1 MVVKTWFSGLTKAK
15 PKVKKPPR
23 LEKVIKSGAESK
35 ALLKD
40 AQEKITLQKEGKLDI
55 KRPNEI
61 IPKATDEILKD
72 GQGITLPT
80 KITKKDFKV
89 EKPKVKDG
97 QAQKFLDEE
106 QRIIES
112 TEPLRPKDIEG
123 FNISKIRTT
132 DDILR
137 YIEMLARQEKVG
149 AHKVQTWKETDHMST
164 LMNLSPNKV
173 NELALTWRPGKA
185 LNAAELRATK
195 KLMVNQVVRLKK
207 IARRL
212 KSEEGNEHI
221 AMEFAQQHALTAGLV
236 RSFKGAQVEAARAF
250 NILRKTVQEEKVLGD
265 INIKLDQ
272 LNRQNVLLELGGK
285 EQISKIADLIL
296 TQPNVSKNIADLEK
310 SFGAKT
316 SDALVEVFLNNILI
330 MTYTHIKNTGGNWIF
345 KTMQRLE
352 RMYAA
357 NRYHGRTIDSVAEY
371 EGDALAFGEHMV
383 TTSMMK
389 ALGSNLLKN
398 VKQNWKRP
406 LKFYKKFPGI
416 DSTIYGSKIE
426 APPNAFSAEGFGMKK
441 GSGWSKENILS
452 TAVDVFGRI
461 MTMDRLSYKWLKN
474 VDNYFK
480 NGAFNG
486 ELYALAYR
494 ETIKQIKQ
502 GTLTKEKAADYLA
515 SLVVNP
521 PPSHTQKA
529 YEIALE
535 RTYQTQLK
543 NRKDWLGGAA
553 HFVHKFKTGVN
564 SMTWL
569 TSQYFTF
576 LRTPT
581 NITGSALERSPGLN
595 RILQSYNAQ
604 LKQKGATAEI
614 AKAKAAMGWAF
625 LMTFVPLGYF
635 GMFSGSDPMDP
646 ATKGRKEYP
655 LKEAANMQPK
665 SFRFDNLLE
674 GEFAEAYGLDKI
686 GKYTGL
692 TGPKMQVNLTGFE
705 PAVLMAS
712 VAADIG
718 QIIRGFQEDWTHLQK
733 KTDII
738 PRLHEYFLAYAYS
751 IGENIGNSAFMQ
763 GTSRLLDVI
772 SRIKMSKDVAEPIGE
787 EFKKVG
793 STFVPF
799 QFLLKQFNDLGQA
812 ETDSKKWGLRNT
824 DDFKKLAFELW
835 SFVQRNIPGFENDLE
850 LDHDWLGDEIEKFGP
865 ITTIKEHPVNAEAR
879 KINYLPTKIR
889 RKIQVAIS
897 KYSIGNPIQVH
908 VELLENEYA
917 QIEKFT
923 GQEIKKQLTLLMN
936 GKHPKWKKKYLDEQ
950 KITVKRAMFS
960 DVVEI
965 AKTKV
970 KKDLKTNPKAKK
982 IWTAILQRADK
993 LAKKK
998 IKKDQ
1003 LGFPIPKKNQT
1014 VTVGA
1019 MG

>member
-1 MVVKTWFSGLTKAK
+1 MVYRSILAGLTKAK

-23 LEKVIKSGAESK
+23 LEKVIKTSAESK

-61 IPKATDEILKD
+61 VPKATDEILKD

-80 KITKKDFKV
+80 RITKKDFTV
-89 EKPKVKDG
+89 QKPKVKEG
-97 QAQKFLDEE
+97 SAQKFLDEE

-123 FNISKIRTT
+123 FNISTIRTT

-137 YIEMLARQEKVG
+137 YIEMLARQEKIG
-149 AHKVQTWKETDHMST
+149 AHKVQTWKETDSIST

-185 LNAAELRATK
+185 LNAAELEATK
-195 KLMVNQVVRLKK
+195 KLMVNQVVRLRK
-207 IARRL
+207 IATRL

-221 AMEFAQQHALTAGLV
+221 AMEFAQQHALTAALV

-265 INIKLDQ
+265 INITLDK

-285 EQISKIADLIL
+285 NQISKIADLFL
-296 TQPNVSKNIADLEK
+296 SQTTVSKQLGTLEK
-310 SFGAKT
+310 SLGAKT
-316 SDALVEVFLNNILI
+316 SDAAVEVFLNNILI
-330 MTYTHIKNTGGNWIF
+330 MFYTHIKNTGGNWIF
-345 KTMQRLE
+345 KTLQRLE

-371 EGDALAFGEHMV
+371 EADALAFGEHMV
-383 TTSMMK
+383 ATSMMK
-389 ALGSNLLKN
+389 TLGSNIVKN
-398 VKQNWKRP
+398 FKANWRKP
-406 LKFYKKFPGI
+406 LKFYKKFPGL

-426 APPNAFSAEGFGMKK
+426 SPPNAFSAEGFAMKK
-441 GSGWSKENILS
+441 DNVLS
-452 TAVDVFGRI
+452 TAVDVFGRF
-461 MTMDRLSYKWLKN
+461 MTMDRLPYKWLKN
-474 VDNYFK
+474 VDNFFK

-502 GTLTKEKAADYLA
+502 GTLTKDKAADYLA

-521 PPSHTQKA
+521 PPTHTQKA

-535 RTYQTQLK
+535 RTFQTQLK
-543 NRKDWLGGAA
+543 NRKDWLGSAA
-553 HFVHKFKTGVN
+553 HGIHKFKTGIN
-564 SMTWL
+564 SLTWL

-581 NITGSALERSPGLN
+581 NIAGSALERSPGLN

-604 LKQKGATAEI
+604 LKKGGATAEL
-614 AKAKAAMGWAF
+614 AKAKSAMGWAF

-635 GMFSGSDPMDP
+635 GVFSGSDVMDP

-655 LKEAANMQPK
+655 LREAANWQPK

-674 GEFAEAYGLDKI
+674 GEFAEAHGLDKV
-686 GKYTGL
+686 GQYTGL
-692 TGPKMQVNLTGFE
+692 TGPTMQINLTGFE
-705 PAVLMAS
+705 PAVLIAS

-718 QIIRGFQEDWTHLQK
+718 QIIRGFQEDWTHLNK
-733 KTDII
+733 KTDIVLQ
-738 PRLHEYFLAYAYS
+738 LHEYLLAYALS
-751 IGENIGNSAFMQ
+751 IGENVGNSAFMQ
-763 GTSRLLDVI
+763 GTSRLIDVI
-772 SRIKMSKDVAEPIGE
+772 SRIKMSKNIAEPIGK

-812 ETDSKKWGLRNT
+812 ETDSKKWGLRDT
-824 DDFKKLAFELW
+824 DDFRKLGFEFW
-835 SFVQRNIPGFENDLE
+835 SFIQRNIPGFENDLE
-850 LDHDWLGDEIEKFGP
+850 LDHDWLGDEMEKFGP

-889 RKIQVAIS
+889 KKIQVAIK
-897 KYSIGNPIQVH
+897 KYSIGYPIQVH
-908 VELLENEYA
+908 VDLLA
-917 QIEKFT
+917 
-923 GQEIKKQLTLLMN
+923 
-936 GKHPKWKKKYLDEQ
+936 YLNR
-950 KITVKRAMFS
+950 T
-960 DVVEI
+960 
-965 AKTKV
+965 
-970 KKDLKTNPKAKK
+970 
-982 IWTAILQRADK
+982 
-993 LAKKK
+993 
-998 IKKDQ
+998 
-1003 LGFPIPKKNQT
+1003 IPS
-1014 VTVGA
+1014 
-1019 MG
+1019 

>member
-1 MVVKTWFSGLTKAK
+1 MVKTIWTGLSKILK
-15 PKVKKPPR
+15 PKKPPR
-23 LEKVIKSGAESK
+23 IEKVIKSGAESK

-89 EKPKVKDG
+89 TKPKVKEG

-112 TEPLRPKDIEG
+112 TQPLRPKDIEG
-123 FNISKIRTT
+123 FNISKIRTS

-137 YIEMLARQEKVG
+137 FIEIIARQEKVG
-149 AHKVQTWKETDHMST
+149 VHKVQTWKETESIAT
-164 LMNLSPNKV
+164 LMNLSQNKV

-185 LNAAELRATK
+185 LNAGELRAVK
-195 KLMVNQVVRLKK
+195 RLMVGQVVRLRK
-207 IARRL
+207 IANRL
-212 KSEEGNEHI
+212 KSEEGNERI
-221 AMEFAQQHALTAGLV
+221 AMEFAQQHALTAALV
-236 RSFKGAQVEAARAF
+236 RSFKGAQVETARAF
-250 NILRKTVQEEKVLGD
+250 NILKKTVQEERVLGD
-265 INIKLDQ
+265 INITLDK

-285 EQISKIADLIL
+285 EQIQKIAELFL
-296 TQPNVSKNIADLEK
+296 KHSEVSKQLGTLEK

-345 KTMQRLE
+345 KTLQRLE

-357 NRYHGRTIDSVAEY
+357 NRYHGKTIDSVAEY
-371 EGDALAFGEHMV
+371 EADALAFGEHMV
-383 TTSMMK
+383 ATSMMK
-389 ALGSNLLKN
+389 TLGSNLVKN
-398 VKQNWKRP
+398 FKANWSKP
-406 LKFYKKFPGI
+406 FKFYKKFPGI
-416 DSTIYGSKIE
+416 DSTIHGSKIE
-426 APPNAFSAEGFGMKK
+426 APPNAFSAEGFGMAKD
-441 GSGWSKENILS
+441 NVLS

-502 GTLTKEKAADYLA
+502 GTLQKKDAADYLA

-521 PPSHTQKA
+521 PPSFTQKS

-535 RTYQTQLK
+535 RTFQTQLK
-543 NRKDWLGGAA
+543 NRKDWLGSAA
-553 HFVHKFKTGVN
+553 HGIHKFKVGIN
-564 SMTWL
+564 SLTWL
-569 TSQYFTF
+569 TSQFFTF

-581 NITGSALERSPGLN
+581 NISGSALERSPGLN

-604 LKQKGATAEI
+604 LNKGGATAEL
-614 AKAKAAMGWAF
+614 AKAKSAMGWAF
-625 LMTFVPLGYF
+625 LMTFIPLGYF
-635 GMFSGSDPMDP
+635 GVFSGSDVMDP
-646 ATKGRKEYP
+646 GTKGRKEYP
-655 LKEAANMQPK
+655 LREAANWQPK
-665 SFRFDNLLE
+665 SFRFDNLLD
-674 GEFAEAYGLDKI
+674 GEFAEAYGLDKV
-686 GKYTGL
+686 GQYTGL
-692 TGPKMQVNLTGFE
+692 TGPTMQVNLTGFE

-718 QIIRGFQEDWTHLQK
+718 QIIRGFQEDWTHLNK
-733 KTDII
+733 KQDII
-738 PRLHEYFLAYAYS
+738 LKLHEYVLAYAYS
-751 IGENIGNSAFMQ
+751 IGENVGNSAFMQ
-763 GTSRLLDVI
+763 GTSRLLDLI
-772 SRIKMSKDVAEPIGE
+772 SKIRMSKDVVKPITE
-787 EFKKVG
+787 ELKRTG
-793 STFVPF
+793 STFVPY

-824 DDFKKLAFELW
+824 DDFRKLAFEFKSLI
-835 SFVQRNIPGFENDLE
+835 QRNIPGFENDLE
-850 LDHDWLGDEIEKFGP
+850 LDHDWLGDELEKFGP
-865 ITTIKEHPVNAEAR
+865 LTTIKEHPVNAEAR

-889 RKIQVAIS
+889 KKIQVAIS
-897 KYSIGNPIQVH
+897 KYSIGYPIQVH
-908 VELLENEYA
+908 VELLENEYM

-923 GQEIKKQLTLLMN
+923 GQEIKKRLTKLMN
-936 GKHPKWKKKYLDEQ
+936 NSEYQNEQ
-950 KITVKRAMFS
+950 KITVKRAMFAQEV
-960 DVVEI
+960 DA
-965 AKTKV
+965 AKTAV
-970 KKDLKTNPKAKK
+970 KKDLKTNPKAKR
-982 IWTAILQRADK
+982 IWTAILKRADK

-1003 LGFPIPKKNQT
+1003 LGFPIPGDNKSIK
-1014 VTVGA
+1014 VGA
-1019 MG
+1019 ML

>member
-1 MVVKTWFSGLTKAK
+1 MVVKTIYTALTKAK
-15 PKVKKPPR
+15 PKKPPR
-23 LEKVIKSGAESK
+23 LEKVIKTSAEAK
-35 ALLKD
+35 TLLKQ
-40 AQEKITLQKEGKLDI
+40 AQEKIQLKKEGKLDI

-61 IPKATDEILKD
+61 VPKATDEILKD

-80 KITKKDFKV
+80 KITKKDFIV
-89 EKPKVKDG
+89 QKPKVKEG

-106 QRIIES
+106 KRIVES
-112 TEPLRPKDIEG
+112 TQPLKPKDIEG
-123 FNISKIRTT
+123 LNINKIRTS

-137 YIEMLARQEKVG
+137 FVEIIARQEKLG
-149 AHKVQTWKETDHMST
+149 AHKVQTWKETESLAT
-164 LMNLSPNKV
+164 LLNLSPEK
-173 NELALTWRPGKA
+173 LTANLLSLRPGKL
-185 LNAAELRATK
+185 LNAAEIRAAKRLLVSQTMRLRK
-195 KLMVNQVVRLKK
+195 IHERLKGE
-207 IARRL
+207 
-212 KSEEGNEHI
+212 SGNEFL
-221 AMEFAQQHALTAGLV
+221 AMEFAQQHALLTAIT
-236 RSFKGAQVEAARAF
+236 RSFKGAQVEVARAF

-285 EQISKIADLIL
+285 EQIQKIAELMFR
-296 TQPNVSKNIADLEK
+296 QPTISKQIASLEK

-316 SDALVEVFLNNILI
+316 SDAAVEVFLNNILI

-345 KTMQRLE
+345 KTMQRFE

-357 NRYHGRTIDSVAEY
+357 NRYHGKHIDSVAEY
-371 EGDALAFGEHMV
+371 EADALAFGEHMV
-383 TTSMMK
+383 ATSMMK
-389 ALGSNLLKN
+389 TLGSNLLKN
-398 VKQNWKRP
+398 FKANWSKP
-406 LKFYKKFPGI
+406 LKFYKKFPGL
-416 DSTIYGSKIE
+416 DSTIHGSKIE
-426 APPNAFSAEGFGMKK
+426 APPNAFSAEGFGMAKD
-441 GSGWSKENILS
+441 NVLS

-494 ETIKQIKQ
+494 ETIKQIKA
-502 GTLTKEKAADYLA
+502 GTLLKKDAADYLA

-543 NRKDWLGGAA
+543 NRKDWLGSAA
-553 HFVHKFKTGVN
+553 HGLHKFKTGIN
-564 SMTWL
+564 SLTWL

-581 NITGSALERSPGLN
+581 NIAGAALERSPGLN

-604 LKQKGATAEI
+604 LAKKGATAEI

-635 GMFSGSDPMDP
+635 GVFSGSDVMDP

-655 LKEAANMQPK
+655 LREAANWQPK
-665 SFRFDNLLE
+665 SFRFDNLLD
-674 GEFAEAYGLDKI
+674 GEFAEAYGLDKV
-686 GKYTGL
+686 GQYTGL
-692 TGPKMQVNLTGFE
+692 TGDKMQINLTGFE
-705 PAVLMAS
+705 PAVLIAS

-718 QIIRGFQEDWTHLQK
+718 QIIRGIQDDWTHLNK
-733 KTDII
+733 KQDII
-738 PRLHEYFLAYAYS
+738 LKLHEYVLAYALS
-751 IGENIGNSAFMQ
+751 IGENVGNSAFMQ
-763 GTSRLLDVI
+763 GTSRLMDLI
-772 SRIKMSKDVAEPIGE
+772 SRIKMSKNVAEPIGKE
-787 EFKKVG
+787 LEKVG
-793 STFVPF
+793 STYVPY

-812 ETDSKKWGLRNT
+812 ETDSKKWGLRDT
-824 DDFKKLAFELW
+824 DDFRKLAYEFK
-835 SFVQRNIPGFENDLE
+835 SFIQRNIPGFENDLE
-850 LDHDWLGDEIEKFGP
+850 LDYDWLGDEMEKFGVL
-865 ITTIKEHPVNAEAR
+865 TTIKEHPVNAEAR

-889 RKIQVAIS
+889 KKIQVAIK
-897 KYSIGNPIQVH
+897 KYSIGYPIQVH

-923 GQEIKKQLTLLMN
+923 GQEIKKELTKLMN
-936 GKHPKWKKKYLDEQ
+936 SSKYQKEP
-950 KITVKRAMFS
+950 KITVKRAMFAK
-960 DVVEI
+960 VVEK
-965 AKTKV
+965 AKTDV
-970 KKDLKTNPKAKK
+970 KENLKTNKKAKK
-982 IWTAILQRADK
+982 IWTAILERADK
-993 LAKKK
+993 MAKKK

-1003 LGFPIPKKNQT
+1003 MGFPIPEKDKT

-1019 MG
+1019 MI

>member
-1 MVVKTWFSGLTKAK
+1 MVLKTIFSGLTKAK

-23 LEKVIKSGAESK
+23 LEKVIKSSDEAKE
-35 ALLKD
+35 LLKD
-40 AQEKITLQKEGKLDI
+40 AQDKIKLQKEGKLDI

-80 KITKKDFKV
+80 RITKKDFKV
-89 EKPKVKDG
+89 QKPKIKEG

-106 QRIIES
+106 RRIVEN
-112 TEPLRPKDIEG
+112 TKPLRPREIEG
-123 FNISKIRTT
+123 LNINKIRTT

-137 YIEMLARQEKVG
+137 FVEIIARQEKIG
-149 AHKVQTWKETDHMST
+149 THKVQTWKETESLAT
-164 LMNLSPNKV
+164 LLNLSPEK
-173 NELALTWRPGKA
+173 LTANLLSLRPGKL
-185 LNAAELRATK
+185 LNAAEIRAAKRLLVSQTI
-195 KLMVNQVVRLKK
+195 RLKK
-207 IARRL
+207 IHQRL
-212 KSEEGNEHI
+212 KAEGGNEYI
-221 AMEFAQQHALTAGLV
+221 AMEFAQQHALLTAIT
-236 RSFKGAQVEAARAF
+236 RAFKGAQVEVARAF
-250 NILRKTVQEEKVLGD
+250 NILRKTVHEEKVLGD

-285 EQISKIADLIL
+285 DQIQKIAELMFSN
-296 TQPNVSKNIADLEK
+296 PSMSKQIASLEK
-310 SFGAKT
+310 SFAAKT
-316 SDALVEVFLNNILI
+316 SDAAVEVFLNNILI

-345 KTMQRLE
+345 KTMQRME
-352 RMYAA
+352 RWYASR
-357 NRYHGRTIDSVAEY
+357 RYHGRTIDSVAEY
-371 EGDALAFGEHMV
+371 ENDALAFGEHMV
-383 TTSMMK
+383 TTSMMRT
-389 ALGSNLLKN
+389 LGSNLIKN
-398 VKQNWKRP
+398 FKGNWNKP

-416 DSTIYGSKIE
+416 DSTIHGSKIE
-426 APPNAFSAEGFGMKK
+426 APPNAFSAEGFGMQKD
-441 GSGWSKENILS
+441 NVLS
-452 TAVDVFGRI
+452 TAVEAFGRI

-543 NRKDWLGGAA
+543 NRKDWLGSAA
-553 HFVHKFKTGVN
+553 HGIHKFKTGIN
-564 SMTWL
+564 SLTWL

-581 NITGSALERSPGLN
+581 NIAGAALERSPGLN
-595 RILQSYNAQ
+595 RILQSYTAQ
-604 LKQKGATAEI
+604 LKKGGATEEI

-646 ATKGRKEYP
+646 ATKGRKEYL
-655 LKEAANMQPK
+655 LKDAANWQPK

-686 GKYTGL
+686 GHYTGL
-692 TGPKMQVNLTGFE
+692 TGDKMQINLTGFE
-705 PAVLMAS
+705 PAILIAS

-718 QIIRGFQEDWTHLQK
+718 QIIRGFQEDWTNLDK
-733 KTDII
+733 KTNII
-738 PRLHEYFLAYAYS
+738 PHLHEYLLAYAYS
-751 IGENIGNSAFMQ
+751 IGDNLANSTFMQ
-763 GTSRLLDVI
+763 GTSRLVDFI
-772 SRIKMSKDVAEPIGE
+772 SRLKMSKDIAQPFKE
-787 EFKKVG
+787 EAKKVG
-793 STFVPF
+793 STYVPF
-799 QFLLKQFNDLGQA
+799 QYLLKQFNDLGQA

-824 DDFKKLAFELW
+824 DDFKKLAFELK
-835 SFVQRNIPGFENDLE
+835 SLILRNVPGFENDLE
-850 LDHDWLGDEIEKFGP
+850 LEYDWLGDEKEKFGP
-865 ITTIKEHPVNAEAR
+865 ITTIKEHPVNVEAR

-897 KYSIGNPIQVH
+897 KYSIGYPIQVH
-908 VELLENEYA
+908 VQLLEKEYA

-923 GQEIKKQLTLLMN
+923 GQEIKKQLTLLIN
-936 GKHPKWKKKYLDEQ
+936 GKHSKWGKKYLDEK
-950 KITVKRAMFS
+950 KITVKLAMFS
-960 DVVEI
+960 DVVEK

-982 IWTAILQRADK
+982 IWSAILLRADK
-993 LAKKK
+993 LAKNK

-1003 LGFPIPKKNQT
+1003 MGFPIPRKDKT

-1019 MG
+1019 MN

>member
-1 MVVKTWFSGLTKAK
+1 MVVKTFFSGLTKAK
-15 PKVKKPPR
+15 PKRIP
-23 LEKVIKSGAESK
+23 KVIKSGAESK
-35 ALLKD
+35 ALLKE

-61 IPKATDEILKD
+61 VPKATDEILKD

-89 EKPKVKDG
+89 SKPKIKEG

-106 QRIIES
+106 QRIVES
-112 TEPLRPKDIEG
+112 TKPLRPKEIEG
-123 FNISKIRTT
+123 INISKIRTT

-137 YIEMLARQEKVG
+137 FVEIIARQEKIG
-149 AHKVQTWKETDHMST
+149 THKVQTWKETESLAT
-164 LMNLSPNKV
+164 LLNLSPEK
-173 NELALTWRPGKA
+173 LTSNLLSLRPGKL
-185 LNAAELRATK
+185 LNAAEIRAAKRLLVSQT
-195 KLMVNQVVRLKK
+195 VRLRK
-207 IARRL
+207 IHQRL
-212 KSEEGNEHI
+212 KTESGNEHI
-221 AMEFAQQHALTAGLV
+221 AMEFAQQHALLTAIT
-236 RSFKGAQVEAARAF
+236 RSFKGAQVEVARAF
-250 NILRKTVQEEKVLGD
+250 NILKKTVQEEKVLGD

-285 EQISKIADLIL
+285 EQIQKIAELMFS
-296 TQPNVSKNIADLEK
+296 QPTMSKQIASLEK
-310 SFGAKT
+310 SLGAKT
-316 SDALVEVFLNNILI
+316 SDAAVEVFLNNILI

-398 VKQNWKRP
+398 FKANWSKP

-416 DSTIYGSKIE
+416 DSTIHGSKIE
-426 APPNAFSAEGFGMKK
+426 APPNAFSAEGFGMAKD
-441 GSGWSKENILS
+441 NVLS

-553 HFVHKFKTGVN
+553 HAVHKFKTGIN

-635 GMFSGSDPMDP
+635 GKFSGSDVMDP

-655 LKEAANMQPK
+655 LKEAANWQPK
-665 SFRFDNLLE
+665 SLRFDNLLD

-686 GKYTGL
+686 GQYTGL

-718 QIIRGFQEDWTHLQK
+718 QIIRGFQEDWTHLNK
-733 KTDII
+733 KQDIVLK
-738 PRLHEYFLAYAYS
+738 LHEYALAYAYS
-751 IGENIGNSAFMQ
+751 IGENVGNSAFMQ
-763 GTSRLLDVI
+763 GTSRLIDLI
-772 SRIKMSKDVAEPIGE
+772 SKIKMSKDVAQPIKE
-787 EFKKVG
+787 EAKKVG
-793 STFVPF
+793 STFVPY

-824 DDFKKLAFELW
+824 DDFKKLAFEFK
-835 SFVQRNIPGFENDLE
+835 SFIQRNIPGFENDLE
-850 LDHDWLGDEIEKFGP
+850 LDYDWLGDEIEKFGP

-889 RKIQVAIS
+889 KKIQVAIS
-897 KYSIGNPIQVH
+897 KYSIGYPIQVQ
-908 VELLENEYA
+908 VRLLENEYM

-923 GQEIKKQLTLLMN
+923 GQEIKKELTKLMN
-936 GKHPKWKKKYLDEQ
+936 SLKYKNEQ
-950 KITVKRAMFS
+950 KITVKRAMFAQ
-960 DVVEI
+960 VVEKAK
-965 AKTKV
+965 AKTKE
-970 KKDLKTNPKAKK
+970 DLKTNPKAKR
-982 IWTAILQRADK
+982 IYAAILKRADK
-993 LAKKK
+993 LAKNK

-1003 LGFPIPKKNQT
+1003 MGFPVPGEDKS

-1019 MG
+1019 MN